1 MKNINITLS
10 NTNYTEQAVT
20 GINLNREQFEL
31 FRSLIQKIEG
41 GLYEEDSAYISIDGL
56 LGDTI
61 KLRITEYENSV

>member
-10 NTNYTEQAVT
+10 DTNYTEQAVT
-20 GINLNREQFEL
+20 GINLDRDQFEL
-31 FRSLIQKIEG
+31 FRALIQKIEG
-41 GLYEEDSAYISIDGL
+41 GLYAEDSAYISIDGL